1 MYDAVKLIV
10 NNPELQE
17 NIKKIA
23 RWIVKDCDDKIGEI
37 EWLLA
42 KLFGEKVERVKELD
56 HCRTLNEDIYSVY
69 GEVLEQFK
77 GIDEL
82 KKREAE

>member
-23 RWIVKDCDDKIGEI
+23 RWIVKDCDDKI
-37 EWLLA
+37 
-42 KLFGEKVERVKELD
+42 EK
-56 HCRTLNEDIYSVY
+56 
-69 GEVLEQFK
+69 
-77 GIDEL
+77 
-82 KKREAE
+82 